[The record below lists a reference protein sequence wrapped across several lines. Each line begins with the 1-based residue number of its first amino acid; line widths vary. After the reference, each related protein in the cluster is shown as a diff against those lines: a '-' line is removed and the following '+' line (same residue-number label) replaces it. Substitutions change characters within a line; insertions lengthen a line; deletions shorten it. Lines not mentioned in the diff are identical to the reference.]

1 MSGETCMSVV
11 PRVWNHP
18 RAWSS
23 ASAPA
28 PFPKSTDRAFRLFR
42 GAAVPRVGIHT
53 RYPAH
58 TATAMANNR
67 TPITYQATGEWHD
80 GEIKRFVRLDNEHPP
95 PRGGVLFVG
104 SSIFREWRET
114 RDFGND
120 FHPLPVLN
128 RAFGGSTAYEQL
140 LPTVLDA
147 TVFPHD
153 PSVLVYY
160 CGSNDLNEGLSPSH
174 ICDSFARWSL
184 QVRKRSTNDAVE
196 ILFVSI
202 NRAPQKQP
210 VWQALDE
217 TNALIKKFCHE
228 TKGHT
233 FVDVNPLLFQPNADG
248 DDAGSE
254 TENENETNPETE
266 TYKNQTPRRELFRDD
281 GLHFNPGGYSA
292 WMPVVQAAVF
302 EAWERATGGG
312 AKPWIECREQQRK
325 RTAAAG
331 AER

>member
-67 TPITYQATGEWHD
+67 TPITYQATGEWYD

-140 LPTVLDA
+140 LPTVMDA

-228 TKGHT
+228 TKGNT
-233 FVDVNPLLFQPNADG
+233 FVYVNPLLFQPNADG

-312 AKPWIECREQQRK
+312 GETVDRVPR
-325 RTAAAG
+325 AAAEDDRRRRG
-331 AER
+331 